1 MRAVDT
7 NVLVRLVTGDDER
20 QTTEA
25 ERFVEPG
32 AWVSL
37 LALAETTWV
46 LGSVYEKRPA
56 DIVNAVDMLL
66 SHSQLT
72 LEDRELVAGALENF
86 RKHPSVGFFDCLL
99 LERARKAG
107 HLPFG
112 TFDRHLS
119 KLDGAEKV

>member
-1 MRAVDT
+1 
-7 NVLVRLVTGDDER
+7 
-20 QTTEA
+20 
-25 ERFVEPG
+25 
-32 AWVSL
+32 
-37 LALAETTWV
+37 
-46 LGSVYEKRPA
+46 
-56 DIVNAVDMLL
+56 MLL